1 MVETIAINKAD
12 RRAKEIEDKYQN
24 LQVQQEQIANAAR
37 YSELK
42 NMNLTH
48 DQQRRITDATNQL
61 QVDLANLSTKEK
73 AVLAELQVQAA
84 LEGQEL
90 SNIQQTNVLKATRY
104 ADANNLDFTAEQNRV
119 FQNSKIV
126 ETLALDNLEF
136 DQARTLQNAA
146 RFATMDTADLNNRQ
160 QAQVENARNF
170 LQMDLAN
177 LSNSQQA
184 AMLDAQGLQ
193 QFMLTDTAAEN
204 AARTFNA
211 QSQNQVNQFFEQ
223 ITADISKYNANLM
236 AAMEQYNAG
245 QENAMAQYNATM
257 ANQREQFN
265 AAAALEIEQAN
276 VNYRRELNTLNTAG
290 ANLEAQGLAQNYFN
304 LSQRAM
310 DNIWQDYRDTINY
323 AFNQAQNDK
332 DRTFNLGMALMQRD
346 QENKMFADTVDFQT
360 GMALGNMA
368 IGLLATISDVRL
380 KENIVKQKEFSNGLG
395 WYKWDWNDTAKELGF
410 GKRPVEGFIAQEVEK
425 LYPDTIIEKECGY
438 KAIMFED
445 VLRRSEDE

>member
-1 MVETIAINKAD
+1 
-12 RRAKEIEDKYQN
+12 
-24 LQVQQEQIANAAR
+24 
-37 YSELK
+37 
-42 NMNLTH
+42 
-48 DQQRRITDATNQL
+48 
-61 QVDLANLSTKEK
+61 
-73 AVLAELQVQAA
+73 
-84 LEGQEL
+84 
-90 SNIQQTNVLKATRY
+90 
-104 ADANNLDFTAEQNRV
+104 
-119 FQNSKIV
+119 
-126 ETLALDNLEF
+126 
-136 DQARTLQNAA
+136 
-146 RFATMDTADLNNRQ
+146 
-160 QAQVENARNF
+160 
-170 LQMDLAN
+170 
-177 LSNSQQA
+177 
-184 AMLDAQGLQ
+184 
-193 QFMLTDTAAEN
+193 
-204 AARTFNA
+204 
-211 QSQNQVNQFFEQ
+211 
-223 ITADISKYNANLM
+223 M
-236 AAMEQYNAG
+236 AAMQQYNAG

-265 AAAALEIEQAN
+265 SAAALEIEQAN